1 MRLKCSEVRYC
12 KYPGRQRP
20 GGNFSSIE
28 LIRCSADAVGSLLAS
43 IKRPDSVLTPLM
55 AQCNFDTILGQGP
68 SLDKIL
74 DAFVLR
80 GLNPLFFPVRGD
92 LKIQFLCHY
101 FRRRGAKGTRID
113 W

>member
-1 MRLKCSEVRYC
+1 MQLKYSEFRYC
-12 KYPGRQRP
+12 EDPDSEMAVTWS
-20 GGNFSSIE
+20 NFGYIQSI
-28 LIRCSADAVGSLLAS
+28 RYSADAFGSRS
-43 IKRPDSVLTPLM
+43 SNKRPDSVLTPM
-55 AQCNFDTILGQGP
+55 AQCNDAILGQGP